1 MFTRFLNPIV
11 LVCSAFISISSMQ
24 VHAQSQS
31 KSLNLVNNASLSSG
45 MSATAV
51 RTYDQLG
58 KVLATTGKIPNA
70 ANIGTTGANKAIAG
84 SSGTS
89 TINGKTQMT
98 NASTNEY
105 TLNNGQLVATGSA
118 NNDFSGSMQPGG
130 YTTGTGATMSA
141 ADWLTKFQV
150 AAPIVA
156 SATGNYQL
164 GQVAGIAGAGAQ
176 IYNAI
181 SNGSEQMVT
190 VHQTPTELVAAKPI
204 LTPPAPFSFQS
215 KTDAYGT
222 NVYYKDVKITGL
234 APNTPFKLDADF
246 VGKAGIASPLSAGL
260 DDIASGNWY
269 NDKEVMTNQ
278 YGEIPVRIR
287 NMADNTVG
295 GSATIRFMIKGSS
308 NEVLAS
314 QNWSV
319 ITAKPSIV
327 GGGYWGDP
335 SGPSGFAGTTRD
347 PWNPQ

>member
-1 MFTRFLNPIV
+1 MFTRCLNPIV
-11 LVCSAFISISSMQ
+11 LVFSAFISIYSMQ

-31 KSLNLVNNASLSSG
+31 KNINWVNNASLSSE
-45 MSATAV
+45 MSATGV
-51 RTYDQLG
+51 RTYNQLG
-58 KVLATTGKIPNA
+58 TTLATGKIPNA
-70 ANIGTTGANKAIAG
+70 GTIGANRAIVG

-89 TINGKTQMT
+89 TINGTTQMA
-98 NASTNEY
+98 NASNNQY
-105 TLNNGQLVATGSA
+105 ALNNGQLVSTGSA
-118 NNDFSGSMQPGG
+118 NKGFAGSMQPEG
-130 YTTGTGATMSA
+130 YIVGAGATTSA
-141 ADWLTKFQV
+141 TDWLKLAQV
-150 AAPIVA
+150 AAPIIA
-156 SATGNYQL
+156 SVTGNSQI
-164 GQVAGIAGAGAQ
+164 GGIAGSGAQ

-181 SNGSEQMVT
+181 SSGSEQMVL
-190 VHQTPTELVAAKPI
+190 VHQTATELVSPRPI
-204 LTPPAPFSFQS
+204 LTTPEPFSFQS

-234 APNTPFKLDADF
+234 EPNTPFKLNADF
-246 VGKAGIASPLSAGL
+246 IGKAGIASPLSAGL

-287 NMADNTVG
+287 NMADSTVG
-295 GSATIRFMIKGSS
+295 SSATIRFMVKGSS

-319 ITAKPSIV
+319 LTEKPPIV

-347 PWNPQ
+347 PWTPQ

>member
-31 KSLNLVNNASLSSG
+31 KNLDLVNNASLSSG
-45 MSATAV
+45 MSTTAV
-51 RTYDQLG
+51 RTYEQFG
-58 KVLATTGKIPNA
+58 KMPATGKIPNA
-70 ANIGTTGANKAIAG
+70 VNTGTNRAIVG

-89 TINGKTQMT
+89 TINGTTQMA
-98 NASTNEY
+98 NASNNQY
-105 TLNNGQLVATGSA
+105 TLNNGQLVITGSA
-118 NNDFSGSMQPGG
+118 NKGFAGSMQPGG
-130 YTTGTGATMSA
+130 YTIDTGATTSDT
-141 ADWLTKFQV
+141 DWLKRVQI
-150 AAPIVA
+150 AAPIIA
-156 SATGNYQL
+156 SVTGNSQL
-164 GQVAGIAGAGAQ
+164 GQIAGIAGSGAQ

-181 SNGSEQMVT
+181 SSGSEQMVL
-190 VHQTPTELVAAKPI
+190 VHQTATEVVAARPI
-204 LTPPAPFSFQS
+204 LAAPEPFSFQS
-215 KTDAYGT
+215 KTDAYAT

-234 APNTPFKLDADF
+234 APNTPFKLNADF
-246 VGKAGIASPLSAGL
+246 VGKVGISSPLSAGS

-278 YGEIPVRIR
+278 YGELPVRIR
-287 NMADNTVG
+287 NMADSTVG

-319 ITAKPSIV
+319 LTAKPSIV

-335 SGPSGFAGTTRD
+335 SGPSGFVGTTRD